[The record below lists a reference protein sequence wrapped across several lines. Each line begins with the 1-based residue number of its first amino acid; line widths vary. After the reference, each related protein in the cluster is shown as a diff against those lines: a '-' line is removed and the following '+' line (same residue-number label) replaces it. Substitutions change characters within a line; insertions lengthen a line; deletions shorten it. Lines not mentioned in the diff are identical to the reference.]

1 MNKRGMI
8 KKAVVPII
16 VIAALAF
23 VGVLY
28 ILKSGAPSL
37 EQLVEGEYSHIYD
50 ESVRKRVE
58 DAFAQR
64 PDELEWV
71 WWDANL
77 DGEDDLILQ
86 ENTLCADGMK
96 RIQGVFCVSDKKIIC
111 VMWDDVDVT
120 EFYSVCNNK
129 LVYYSQYLGT
139 YTQKVYEVCE
149 YDGDWNREAVSG
161 LEFFYIEN
169 MTEMPADW
177 TTEHPDMQAEGAYY
191 QKFSVE
197 ENGEKVYT
205 SLTLQEWCE
214 EFEKLLG
221 LPAPVGSNLFVTKC
235 TYEVKNITTDVEI
248 QYPKLTG
255 FEDNAKENRIN
266 SLIED
271 DAKRLMDS
279 LLQTEWLE
287 ESQLCVWLDCEIT
300 YLNDDLLSIFY
311 TGQYGFI
318 VPAQGPD
325 AVAMA
330 TTIDLEKEE
339 ILNLKDIITDLSGME
354 QMLLNDEFENISV
367 WDGEISTLRI
377 SQEYG
382 GEAKELLTEGLQ
394 SDGTEAKR
402 NIEWYIKDNN
412 LVIVSLR
419 SYYNEYAASLSQV
432 QNLMT
437 EEFLMKVGE
446 GNIFTVTSY
455 AENCNLYEDAGAEQA
470 FSETLITELSQ
481 VLSDGTVATF
491 CDLHKADYKIL
502 TADEINAYIEK
513 DQILYS
519 FFAESKEESAWYEI
533 ALETAK
539 DIVVCGEEYQYK
551 FANAGRGVDPGIPLY
566 GQAFYFVAWENA
578 NYIVSISEDNKVYVH
593 LFDNIVVGNVAVLEE
608 AEDTVAVEYYRYETD
623 SGVAS
628 NIELEVAE
636 GYDVSSAKLE
646 GITYPQVCNMED
658 KELENRINES
668 LAYVFTHVIAAD
680 LDRISYFSDMPI
692 IMFQND
698 EYLSLKTI
706 IYYTNPNVGG
716 GRLVSFPIYQTVS
729 IRTGELLD
737 LDDFVEVSDEFV
749 QYLLDSPEA
758 ILSVKDDD
766 IDEVW
771 NEALDVRIRA
781 YIKEE
786 ISAEEMSQYF
796 EEANTDYDTE
806 NYFNKCAFYLTEG
819 EMNIVHA
826 TNVVD
831 LPNYFKI
838 RLDVDDIEEY
848 LKVPKWQREFVRS

>member
-16 VIAALAF
+16 VIAALAL

-28 ILKSGAPSL
+28 ILKNGAPSL
-37 EQLVEGEYSHIYD
+37 EQLVGGEYSYIYD
-50 ESVRKRVE
+50 SDVREAVE

-77 DGEDDLILQ
+77 DGADDLILQ
-86 ENTLCADGMK
+86 EKTPCADGMK
-96 RIQGVFCVSDKKIIC
+96 RIQGVFCVSDNKIIC
-111 VMWDDVDVT
+111 VMWDDTDVT

-149 YDGDWNREAVSG
+149 YDCDWNKETVSG

-177 TTEHPDMQAEGAYY
+177 TTEHPDMHAEGACY

-197 ENGEKVYT
+197 ENGEKAYT
-205 SLTLQEWCE
+205 TLTLQEWCE
-214 EFEKLLG
+214 EFEKLWG
-221 LPAPVGSNLFVTKC
+221 LPAPVGANLFVTKC
-235 TYEVKNITTDVEI
+235 TYEVKNVTTDVEI

-266 SLIED
+266 ALIEN

-279 LLQTEWLE
+279 LLQTERLE

-300 YLNDDLLSIFY
+300 YLDDDLLSIFY

-318 VPAQGPD
+318 VPWQGPD

-339 ILNLKDIITDLSGME
+339 ILNLKDIIADLSGLE

-377 SQEYG
+377 SNEYS
-382 GEAKELLTEGLQ
+382 GEAKELLTKGLQ
-394 SDGTEAKR
+394 SDGNETNR

-437 EEFLMKVGE
+437 EEFLVKVGE
-446 GNIFTVTSY
+446 GNALQGDSY
-455 AENCNLYEDAGAEQA
+455 TENCSLY
-470 FSETLITELSQ
+470 
-481 VLSDGTVATF
+481 
-491 CDLHKADYKIL
+491 
-502 TADEINAYIEK
+502 
-513 DQILYS
+513 
-519 FFAESKEESAWYEI
+519 
-533 ALETAK
+533 
-539 DIVVCGEEYQYK
+539 DI
-551 FANAGRGVDPGIPLY
+551 
-566 GQAFYFVAWENA
+566 
-578 NYIVSISEDNKVYVH
+578 
-593 LFDNIVVGNVAVLEE
+593 
-608 AEDTVAVEYYRYETD
+608 
-623 SGVAS
+623 
-628 NIELEVAE
+628 
-636 GYDVSSAKLE
+636 SSVKLE
-646 GITYPQVCNMED
+646 DITYPQVCNMEN
-658 KELENRINES
+658 KELENKINES
-668 LAYVFTHVIAAD
+668 LAHVFTHVIATD
-680 LDRISYFSDMPI
+680 LDRISCFSDMPI

-698 EYLSLKTI
+698 EYLSVKTI
-706 IYYTNPNVGG
+706 IYYTNPNIGG
-716 GRLVSFPIYQTVS
+716 GRLISFPIYQTVS
-729 IRTGELLD
+729 IRTGELLE

-758 ILSVKDDD
+758 IRAIKDDD

-786 ISAEEMSQYF
+786 ISAEEMLQYF
-796 EEANTDYDTE
+796 EEAATDYDTE
-806 NYFNKCAFYLTEG
+806 NYSNKCAFYLTEG
-819 EMNIVHA
+819 EINIVHA

-831 LPNYFKI
+831 LPKYFKI
-838 RLDVDDIEEY
+838 RLEVDDIEEY
-848 LKVPKWQREFVRS
+848 LKVPKWFL